1 MSSEWV
7 GILGLVLMFAMI
19 LAHIPI
25 GVAMALSGIITVA
38 ALIGWD
44 PALAVLPIETF
55 HQLASPDLALIVLF
69 LLMGNLAGLAGL
81 SQDLY
86 RLAQS
91 LVGHR
96 HGGLAMTT
104 VGASAAFGAVCGSSI
119 ATTAT
124 MTRLALPEMQSR
136 GYEPSF
142 AAGSI
147 AAGATL
153 GIIVPPS
160 LVLVLYGLLTEQP
173 INTLFIAALV
183 PAAIAVV
190 LQLSAIIFLVKRN
203 PALGPAS
210 ARSEVSEKLNA
221 LKRSVGF
228 FILAALVSGGIY
240 SGLFTVSEAASVG
253 AITALFFA
261 VIRRRITRKSLRDTL
276 DETAS
281 STAMIY
287 LVLIGASVFSY
298 GMALSN
304 LPATMVEGIL
314 SLGLPA
320 LAIIL
325 LLELI
330 YILLGAIFDTV
341 AAMVVTLPF
350 VFPVIT
356 SLGYDPIWWGII
368 NVIVMEIGMITPPF
382 GMNVF
387 VMKGMAPD
395 LPLGQ
400 IYRGVAPFVGA
411 DLIRL
416 LLLTLVPALTLWLPG
431 ALAG

>member
-253 AITALFFA
+253 AITALFLRLSAVELPEKLTRHVGRNSKFNGNDLPCTDRSIGIFIRNGAFESARNHGRGHPFA
-261 VIRRRITRKSLRDTL
+261 RPTRSRNHPFTRTHLYPAWCYFRYGCRDGCDASLR
-276 DETAS
+276 
-281 STAMIY
+281 
-287 LVLIGASVFSY
+287 FS
-298 GMALSN
+298 GHN
-304 LPATMVEGIL
+304 IPWV
-314 SLGLPA
+314 
-320 LAIIL
+320 
-325 LLELI
+325 
-330 YILLGAIFDTV
+330 
-341 AAMVVTLPF
+341 
-350 VFPVIT
+350 
-356 SLGYDPIWWGII
+356 
-368 NVIVMEIGMITPPF
+368 
-382 GMNVF
+382 
-387 VMKGMAPD
+387 
-395 LPLGQ
+395 
-400 IYRGVAPFVGA
+400 
-411 DLIRL
+411 
-416 LLLTLVPALTLWLPG
+416 
-431 ALAG
+431 